1 MLTYNSN
8 RDKKFDMNIGKV
20 KNVRANIDK
29 GREVVSN
36 IKKDGLVTGVK
47 NTFNK
52 SKKENPSIASKVT
65 DAINKFKSNT

>member
-8 RDKKFDMNIGKV
+8 RDKKIDLNVGRL

-52 SKKENPSIASKVT
+52 SKVEKPTIASKVT
-65 DAINKFKSNT
+65 DAINKFKSST